1 MKTNFK
7 QCIGKVIA
15 VAAYLSNEKMIAAS
29 KIFQG
34 TIFLII
40 QIQKGN
46 IPTYQPP
53 LILQYCKLFTY
64 IQHSRHMDAAFADC
78 ILHKIKESWKL
89 HLDNSI
95 QIWFRVHH
103 ISAVCY
109 LDKGW
114 IQTCILGQQQS
125 WKTAYYCG
133 HNHNTPPKHELWS
146 STSCCFLQ

>member
-15 VAAYLSNEKMIAAS
+15 VAASLSNEKMIDAS

-34 TIFLII
+34 TIFFLNNTNP
-40 QIQKGN
+40 KGN

-78 ILHKIKESWKL
+78 ILHKIKES
-89 HLDNSI
+89 
-95 QIWFRVHH
+95 
-103 ISAVCY
+103 
-109 LDKGW
+109 
-114 IQTCILGQQQS
+114 
-125 WKTAYYCG
+125 
-133 HNHNTPPKHELWS
+133 
-146 STSCCFLQ
+146 

>member
-1 MKTNFK
+1 MHRKSHCCCCIFVEWKKKWLLLQRYFK
-7 QCIGKVIA
+7 EQ
-15 VAAYLSNEKMIAAS
+15 
-29 KIFQG
+29 
-34 TIFLII
+34 IFLII

-64 IQHSRHMDAAFADC
+64 IQHSRHMDAAFVDC
-78 ILHKIKESWKL
+78 ILHKVKESWKL

-95 QIWFRVHH
+95 LIWFRVHH

-125 WKTAYYCG
+125 WKMAYYCG
-133 HNHNTPPKHELWS
+133 HNTPPKHELWS